1 MEKGKGNFYCFFN
14 HDHHSEH
21 FKKQLTIWKYITI
34 LKESMM
40 SLIYQQKPSLNNQ
53 IVSNGVILR
62 TWQCKKAWPNKGISN
77 SPNW

>member
-21 FKKQLTIWKYITI
+21 FKKQLTIWKYIII

-40 SLIYQQKPSLNNQ
+40 SLTYQQKPSLN
-53 IVSNGVILR
+53 IR
-62 TWQCKKAWPNKGISN
+62 
-77 SPNW
+77 